1 MQSLAGGDD
10 LYKDSIWT
18 SQQGGS
24 RMAGPCMITSK
35 IETEHLSK
43 LEYSSNAVLWKL
55 FLAFCFVLLG
65 LNVLQLIT
73 SF

>member
-1 MQSLAGGDD
+1 
-10 LYKDSIWT
+10 
-18 SQQGGS
+18 
-24 RMAGPCMITSK
+24 
-35 IETEHLSK
+35 
-43 LEYSSNAVLWKL
+43 VLWKL